1 MTTAQDQQ
9 SRAEF
14 EAWYIARLRKSVPN
28 LAGWPDDAIRK
39 GLMGLRIDG
48 TYTGVM
54 QIDWETWQAARTLP
68 APENVR
74 EGEPY
79 DNPAFEDLA
88 RTMGVWGTAQAALC
102 AQFFLAGR
110 GAVPATSS
118 VSNARSGAR
127 WKCGNEFL
135 PYHPSASH
143 VEPAYRDGWNACFKA
158 SAQVQAM
165 GRVPPGW
172 KAIAEI
178 CAQMCQKRADSLAV
192 SNQLSAATEA
202 NKCAIMLRGPNDYW
216 REQLDAAAPRP
227 PAAQEGKTVACACG
241 DEFPVDSYGAG
252 FLDAKG
258 VCFGCDAAETA
269 THPTGD

>member
-14 EAWYIARLRKSVPN
+14 EAWASNGGAHQR
-28 LAGWPDDAIRK
+28 AITRS
-39 GLMGLRIDG
+39 GDG
-48 TYTGVM
+48 YLLSIT
-54 QIDWETWQAARTLP
+54 QSFWHAWQAARALP

-110 GAVPATSS
+110 GAPA
-118 VSNARSGAR
+118 AGDGAL
-127 WKCGNEFL
+127 L
-135 PYHPSASH
+135 PIAAKSH
-143 VEPAYRDGWNACFKA
+143 GAWDGLEELLGLPDGTEVYTA
-158 SAQVQAM
+158 AQVQAM

-172 KAIAEI
+172 QAVPVEPTGD
-178 CAQMCQKRADSLAV
+178 MLAA
-192 SNQLSAATEA
+192 LSGEWHSSRHRPDRYAA
-202 NKCAIMLRGPNDYW
+202 ML
-216 REQLDAAAPRP
+216 AAAPRP
-227 PAAQEGKTVACACG
+227 PAAQECKTVACACG
-241 DEFPVDSYGAG
+241 DEFPIDSYGGG

-258 VCFGCDAAETA
+258 KCFGCDAADEA
-269 THPTGD
+269 AHGITGGGNAG